1 MSPALW
7 PRPLT
12 ELRSVVHDKTGEL
25 HSHEPSLESLRA
37 EASGAQK
44 IK

>member
-1 MSPALW
+1 MNPALW
-7 PRPLT
+7 HRPLT
-12 ELRSVVHDKTGEL
+12 EIRSDIHDKTGEL
-25 HSHEPSLESLRA
+25 HSHTASLESLRA

>member
-1 MSPALW
+1 MSPASR

-12 ELRSVVHDKTGEL
+12 EIRSAIHDKTGEL
-25 HSHEPSLESLRA
+25 HSHTASLESLRA

>member
-1 MSPALW
+1 MSLASR

-12 ELRSVVHDKTGEL
+12 ELRSDIPDETGEL
-25 HSHEPSLESLRA
+25 HSHKASPESLRA
-37 EASGAQK
+37 EASGALK